1 MNQMMIGLVLI
12 LGLGGFYLYNENQ
25 TLTQNNIKLEAAV
38 EEQKQAIESIR
49 ESYEKQGE
57 ALNNMSRANAA
68 IQAEKDSYLEIF
80 KRHNLNLLAIKKP
93 GMIETR
99 INNGTKKVFEGLEND
114 SKNITVTATAD
125 DDS

>member
-1 MNQMMIGLVLI
+1 
-12 LGLGGFYLYNENQ
+12 
-25 TLTQNNIKLEAAV
+25 
-38 EEQKQAIESIR
+38 
-49 ESYEKQGE
+49 
-57 ALNNMSRANAA
+57 MSRANAA

>member
-1 MNQMMIGLVLI
+1 MYQI
-12 LGLGGFYLYNENQ
+12 LLGALLLLGGSCYYLFDQNQ
-25 TLTQNNIKLEAAV
+25 TLIGNNAKLEVAV
-38 EEQKQAIESIR
+38 EEQKQAIEAIR

>member
-1 MNQMMIGLVLI
+1 MYQI
-12 LGLGGFYLYNENQ
+12 LLGALLLLGGSCYYLFDQNQ
-25 TLTQNNIKLEAAV
+25 TLIGNNAKLEVAV
-38 EEQKQAIESIR
+38 EEQKQAIVAIR

-57 ALNNMSRANAA
+57 ALNNMSRANAV

-114 SKNITVTATAD
+114 SKNINVTATTN

>member
-1 MNQMMIGLVLI
+1 MYQI
-12 LGLGGFYLYNENQ
+12 LLGALLLLGGSCYYLFDQNQ
-25 TLTQNNIKLEAAV
+25 TLIGNNAKLEVAV